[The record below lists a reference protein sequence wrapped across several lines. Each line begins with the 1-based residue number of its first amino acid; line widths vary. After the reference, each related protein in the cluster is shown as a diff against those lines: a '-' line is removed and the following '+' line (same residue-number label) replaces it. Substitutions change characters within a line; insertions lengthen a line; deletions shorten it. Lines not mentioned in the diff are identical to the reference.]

1 MTIPCPYGCGGHIIR
16 EAVPDAVTGEPP
28 HRNYCSH
35 CAREQ
40 TEGRMQE
47 LVRQAEQRR
56 ETAAIRARTPIS
68 AGGVKVVPVPAP
80 ARTGQKPRNGWPMNR
95 RARSEELRGLGPEI
109 FEYSLTHRLK
119 ETCAHFGMSSRA
131 WYDHRFGWEAAYKLK
146 ETCAM
151 SARLAI
157 TNPPTLAKQ
166 VHQAVGDIMD
176 DVAKLTRLL
185 KDAGIDNEGD

>member
-28 HRNYCSH
+28 HRNYCSL

-40 TEGRMQE
+40 TEGRMHE
-47 LVRQAEQRR
+47 LTRQAEQRR
-56 ETAAIRARTPIS
+56 ETAAIKARTPIL
-68 AGGVKVVPVPAP
+68 AKGVDVKVIV
-80 ARTGQKPRNGWPMNR
+80 TGQKPRNGWPMNR
-95 RARSEELRGLGPEI
+95 RARSIELARLGPEI
-109 FEYSLTHRLK
+109 FEYSLTHRLN